1 MNPDSTTSLSQRLCA
16 EAFRRGGTVDGTI
29 DQLCLVSADL
39 TKFKNEDIGHLFKS
53 GQVSADEAKRMIVET
68 TYAIGEVAVQIDGLR
83 MRKAK
88 AE

>member
-1 MNPDSTTSLSQRLCA
+1 MNPNNAMSLSQSLCA
-16 EAFRRGGTVDGTI
+16 EASRRGGTIDGTI

-53 GQVSADEAKRMIVET
+53 GQVCADEAKRMSVET
-68 TYAIGEVAVQIDGLR
+68 TNAIGEVAVQIDVLR